1 MGTADSVDFHYS
13 LYWNDDNIGIFATE
27 VVKTFVHFKSKQNI
41 WFFYLY
47 ALPYVAYMITITL
60 ATVWNMPY
68 LRGPAVLGTFI
79 VIQLLQVLLYLKVK
93 PLAIR

>member
-1 MGTADSVDFHYS
+1 M
-13 LYWNDDNIGIFATE
+13 
-27 VVKTFVHFKSKQNI
+27 HFKSKQNI

-47 ALPYVAYMITITL
+47 ALPYVLYMVTITL
-60 ATVWNMPY
+60 ATVLEMPY
-68 LRGPAVLGTFI
+68 LRGPYVLGTFT